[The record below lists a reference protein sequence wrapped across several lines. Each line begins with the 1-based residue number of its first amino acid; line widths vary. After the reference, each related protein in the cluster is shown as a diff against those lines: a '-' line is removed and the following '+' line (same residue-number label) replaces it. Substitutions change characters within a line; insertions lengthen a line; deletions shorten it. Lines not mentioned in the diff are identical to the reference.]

1 MLQYVQYF
9 GRFQNFRGRVQ
20 RLPGWAR
27 FVLGILAI
35 PGVLL
40 LSLSILAV
48 LVSIFALLLLT
59 VPAYRLFS
67 AVLVGR
73 PAQTEVAAQDGFVMG
88 PSSGR
93 RHIDV
98 RIVE

>member
-1 MLQYVQYF
+1 MLQYVQYYGKF
-9 GRFQNFRGRVQ
+9 ESFRGRVQ

-27 FVLGILAI
+27 LILGILSI

-73 PAQTEVAAQDGFVMG
+73 PARNEVAVQDEFVSS

-98 RIVE
+98 KIVE